1 MDNKIIREQLKFV
14 LAETDFEFLG
24 TKYEGKVRDSYI
36 KGDRRYLVT
45 TDRLSCFD
53 VVVTLVPFKGQVLNQ
68 LAVNWFEQSSDIIA
82 NHLID
87 NPDPSVMVVKN
98 CQILPIEVVVRGYL
112 AGSAWR
118 DYVAG
123 KAISGVVLPPGM
135 KNYQR
140 LASPLLTPST
150 KAERGTHDEPISE
163 KEVVSRGIVDSKIWQ
178 QVHETAL
185 ALFNLGT
192 KRAAERGLILADTKY
207 EFGLYEGKLI
217 LADEI
222 HTLDSS
228 RFWVVSD
235 FEQKVSA
242 GQAPT
247 MLDKE
252 PTRQWLISQ
261 GYQGNGPIPKFSD
274 DHRVEIAKHYI
285 DSYEKITGKIFSAKV
300 GDVRSRILGALGVGK

>member
-1 MDNKIIREQLKFV
+1 MDDKIIRDQLKFV
-14 LAETDFEFLG
+14 LAATDFDFLG

-36 KGDRRYLVT
+36 KGDRRYLIT

-53 VVVTLVPFKGQVLNQ
+53 VVVTLIPFKGQVLNQ
-68 LAVNWFEQSSDIIA
+68 LAVNWFEQSADIIA

-87 NPDPSVMVVKN
+87 NPDPNVMVVRN

-118 DYVAG
+118 DYTSG
-123 KAISGVVLPPGM
+123 KAVSGLMLPPGM
-135 KNYQR
+135 KNHQKF
-140 LASPLLTPST
+140 ATPLLTPST

-163 KEVVSRGIVDSKIWQ
+163 KEIISLRIVDAKVWQ
-178 QVHETAL
+178 QVREAAL
-185 ALFNLGT
+185 ALFDLGT
-192 KRAAERGLILADTKY
+192 KRATERGLILADTKY
-207 EFGLYEGKLI
+207 EFGIYQGKLI

-228 RFWVVSD
+228 RFWVAD
-235 FEQKVSA
+235 GFERQVSA

-261 GYQGNGPIPKFSD
+261 GYQGNGPIPSFSD
-274 DHRVEIAKHYI
+274 EHRVEIARHYI
-285 DSYEKITGKIFSAKV
+285 DSYEKICASEFRAQV
-300 GDVRSRILGALGVGK
+300 GDVRARVASALMA

>member
-1 MDNKIIREQLKFV
+1 MDNNTIREQLKFV
-14 LAETDFEFLG
+14 LAKTDFEFLG
-24 TKYEGKVRDSYI
+24 AKYEGKVRDSYV
-36 KGDRRYLVT
+36 KGDLRYLIT

-53 VVVTLVPFKGQVLNQ
+53 VVVALIPFKGQVLNQ
-68 LAVNWFEQSSDIIA
+68 LAVNWFELSSEIIA

-87 NPDPSVMVVKN
+87 NPDPNVMVVRN

-118 DYVAG
+118 DYSSG
-123 KAISGVVLPPGM
+123 KAVSGINLPPGM

-140 LASPLLTPST
+140 FSSPLLTPST
-150 KAERGTHDEPISE
+150 KAELGTHDQPISE
-163 KEVVSRGIVDSKIWQ
+163 LEIVSRGIVDSKVWQ
-178 QVHETAL
+178 QVKEAAL
-185 ALFNLGT
+185 ALFELGT
-192 KRAAERGLILADTKY
+192 RRAAERGLILADTKY
-207 EFGLYEGKLI
+207 EFGIRDGKLI

-228 RFWVVSD
+228 RFWLAD
-235 FEQKVSA
+235 GFEQQVSA

-261 GYQGNGPIPKFSD
+261 GYQGNGPVPVFSD
-274 DHRVEIAKHYI
+274 EHRIEIARHYI
-285 DSYEKITGKIFSAKV
+285 DSFEMICGREFQAQS
-300 GDVRSRILGALGVGK
+300 GDVQARVAGALRT